1 MKKIATT
8 FFEFMIKYLRYLL
21 QRCHQWELA
30 CKKRT
35 MTMKEGARGIIGH
48 EMKMKHAISF
58 ELLKTDP
65 RTRARRGVIHTPHG
79 DIQTPVFMPHTGY
92 G

>member
-30 CKKRT
+30 CKK
-35 MTMKEGARGIIGH
+35 KNYDSGVQH
-48 EMKMKHAISF
+48 
-58 ELLKTDP
+58 LLHLKSKSKILRP
-65 RTRARRGVIHTPHG
+65 IEIMGFFYEIFCQ
-79 DIQTPVFMPHTGY
+79 IQENNSL
-92 G
+92 